1 MKKRIQNLL
10 QKMLGFENYLYY
22 FSRFMIFTARTFAYE
37 IEFSRFI
44 KLVPPGDNIILD
56 IGANIGITSVVL
68 AKKFPDS
75 TVHAFEPIPPNIST
89 IKRIIKHYKLKNV
102 QLHET
107 ALGEK
112 EGSLKMVVPV
122 MDNVRMQGLSH
133 AYVEGNDEDWNKGDI
148 YYMEMMKLDDVIALK
163 GDKKIV
169 AIKMDV
175 ENFEYH
181 VLKGSTELLK
191 KHKPVIYCELWNNE
205 MRQLAISLLKEIGY
219 TIQNTKGKKFET
231 SADESF
237 ADFIFVH
244 PDNKK

>member
-37 IEFSRFI
+37 MEFSKFI

-68 AKKFPDS
+68 AKKFPGS
-75 TVHAFEPIPPNIST
+75 TIHAFEPIPPNIST
-89 IKRIIKHYKLKNV
+89 VKRIIKHYKLKNV

-122 MDNVRMQGLSH
+122 INNVRMQGLSH

-181 VLKGSTELLK
+181 VLRGSIELLK

-205 MRQLAISLLKEIGY
+205 MRQLAISLLKDIGY
-219 TIQNTKGKKFET
+219 TIQNTKGKKFEN

>member
-10 QKMLGFENYLYY
+10 QQILGFENYLYY

-37 IEFSRFI
+37 MEFSRFI
-44 KLVPPGDNIILD
+44 KLIPAGDNIILD

-75 TVHAFEPIPPNIST
+75 AIHAFEPIPPNILT
-89 IKRIIKHYKLKNV
+89 IKRIIRHYKLKNV

-107 ALGEK
+107 ALGEQT
-112 EGSLKMVVPV
+112 GSLKMVVPV
-122 MDNVRMQGLSH
+122 INNVRMQGLSH
-133 AYVEGNDEDWNKGDI
+133 AYVEGNNEDWNKGDI
-148 YYMEMMKLDDVIALK
+148 YHMQMIRLDDLTALK

-181 VLKGSTELLK
+181 VLKGSVELLK

-205 MRQLAISLLKEIGY
+205 MRHLAIALLKEIGY
-219 TIQNTKGKKFET
+219 IIQNNKGKKFEN

-237 ADFIFVH
+237 ADFIFIH
-244 PDNKK
+244 PDNT

>member
-10 QKMLGFENYLYY
+10 QKTLGFENYLYY

-37 IEFSRFI
+37 MEFSRFI
-44 KLVPPGDNIILD
+44 KLIPKGDNIILD

-68 AKKFPDS
+68 AKKFPGATIHS
-75 TVHAFEPIPPNIST
+75 FEPIPPNINT
-89 IKRIIKHYKLKNV
+89 VKRIIEHYKLNNV

-107 ALGEK
+107 ALGEQ
-112 EGSLKMVVPV
+112 EGKLKMVVPV
-122 MDNVRMQGLSH
+122 IDNVRMQGLSH
-133 AYVEGNDEDWNKGDI
+133 AYVEGNDEDWNKGDV
-148 YYMEMMKLDDVIALK
+148 YYMNMMKLDDVDVLK

-175 ENFEYH
+175 ENFEYN
-181 VLKGSTELLK
+181 VLKGSIELLK

-205 MRQLAISLLKEIGY
+205 KRQLAISLLKEIGY
-219 TIQNTKGKKFET
+219 TIQNTKGKKFENA
-231 SADESF
+231 ADESF